1 MVVVTVV
8 AVTVAVAH
16 AQLPLMQGIFTL
28 GRAESGK
35 ER

>member
-16 AQLPLMQGIFTL
+16 VQLPLNAGTFTL